1 VREALPI
8 WKNLYGVTN
17 ESREEQPGQP
27 TQQKPE
33 RAISVD
39 VRLSILVTLPD
50 GRFLDNPK
58 PLGHS
63 KSSEHCRGASLGRRN
78 LPKTG
83 LR

>member
-1 VREALPI
+1 
-8 WKNLYGVTN
+8 
-17 ESREEQPGQP
+17 
-27 TQQKPE
+27 
-33 RAISVD
+33 

-78 LPKTG
+78 LPNTG